1 MPSLRPSAPSKG
13 AHQRIKSMQI
23 YKLFV
28 TLATHTSISI
38 SHQLSAAL
46 RHPLSEVFPTPSA
59 TTEAQ
64 PSSPHAPPTAKEVKS
79 STSPANPSQA
89 LFQATLPYYQPSP
102 SLPKETPP
110 LYKPIEATTIWRL
123 LHRVSPSI
131 YYAKATHAQPHYR
144 PLRSDT
150 QALRLIANILL
161 IQQRKKC
168 CSREGKAPSRS
179 DFSVST
185 YVVLKT
191 RHANPNIHVR
201 RFIVHARSP
210 NLSATRP

>member
-1 MPSLRPSAPSKG
+1 
-13 AHQRIKSMQI
+13 MQI

-46 RHPLSEVFPTPSA
+46 RHPLSEVFPTPFA

-89 LFQATLPYYQPSP
+89 LPQATLLYHQPSP
-102 SLPKETPP
+102 SLPKETPLSTSPQKQP
-110 LYKPIEATTIWRL
+110 LHEDCCRKSRPL
-123 LHRVSPSI
+123 F
-131 YYAKATHAQPHYR
+131 YYAKASHAQPHDI

-150 QALRLIANILL
+150 QALRLITNILL
-161 IQQRKKC
+161 IQRREKCYSRKEKC
-168 CSREGKAPSRS
+168 S
-179 DFSVST
+179 
-185 YVVLKT
+185 
-191 RHANPNIHVR
+191 
-201 RFIVHARSP
+201 SP
-210 NLSATRP
+210 